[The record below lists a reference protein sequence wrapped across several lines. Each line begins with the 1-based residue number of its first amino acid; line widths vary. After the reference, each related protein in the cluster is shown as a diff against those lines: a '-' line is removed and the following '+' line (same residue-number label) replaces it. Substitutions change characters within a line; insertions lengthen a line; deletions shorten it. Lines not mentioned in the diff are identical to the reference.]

1 VVVVAGRSNLA
12 ESGAATVAAVE
23 RLLDAVPGAT
33 VLPAFRRGNV
43 VGALQHGLAPAEG
56 RDAVAALQAAAAGAV
71 ELLVLVGADP
81 LSDCPDADLARRALA
96 GARRIVAVDAF
107 ATDSVQR
114 ADVVLAAAVAGEK
127 RGSTTNLEGRV
138 SPVAEKVTAA
148 GTARPDW
155 MIAVELGSRLDLFAD
170 GHPLARALTVDD
182 VAAAAER
189 VDPPPA
195 GAVTFAA
202 PPRNR
207 YDYRLVVS
215 RTLYD
220 RAVGTTMSPS
230 LAGLMGS
237 PGVRVHPLDLDAI
250 GVAAGSDVKL
260 VGARATVVLPI
271 GPDARVPRGSV
282 WAPFN
287 HSAPAGARVEDLID
301 ATAPVTD
308 VRIELV

>member
-1 VVVVAGRSNLA
+1 
-12 ESGAATVAAVE
+12 
-23 RLLDAVPGAT
+23 
-33 VLPAFRRGNV
+33 
-43 VGALQHGLAPAEG
+43 
-56 RDAVAALQAAAAGAV
+56 
-71 ELLVLVGADP
+71 
-81 LSDCPDADLARRALA
+81 
-96 GARRIVAVDAF
+96 
-107 ATDSVQR
+107 
-114 ADVVLAAAVAGEK
+114 
-127 RGSTTNLEGRV
+127 V